1 MALSVVTN
9 FTSLVAQNRI
19 NETNMSL
26 QTTLQR
32 LATGKRINSAAD
44 DAAGY
49 AIAARQSTDIMS
61 FGQAARNANDGI
73 SVVQTASSAINTNIA
88 SLQRMRVL
96 ALQSLNGTNSSSD
109 RVNLDLEFQQ
119 LASSITET
127 ANSTKFN
134 GQSLLDGSFAGKN
147 FQVGVTTSET
157 ISMSF
162 ADSRATAIGDYK
174 TTAVNAGAAV
184 FDFEMASTGLGIAVL
199 STAQDVDNAILASS
213 DLTIVGHLGTKSLAD
228 ADFGAAA
235 TSFGLATATT
245 TSAGMSAAVIA
256 KAVNDSTGDHGV
268 TASAETKATLSALT
282 AAGDVTFSLG
292 SGTGSVAADYN
303 FTTITATIADTSD
316 LSALAQA
323 INDTTGTHGVVA
335 ELSSTDKGSMTL
347 ISSSGQ
353 NISLDT
359 FDSSAAGT
367 MTLTEQDGTAGLVL
381 QDAGGNDSFIATG
394 IVEYHSSKAFTL
406 TSAVADIGTTTA
418 DAAGFKSVDASDIKT
433 TAAAKSAIFALD
445 EALNRLT
452 DSQANNGA
460 IENRLGVV
468 ISNLESQQLNTTNS
482 RGRIEDADFASE
494 TAQLSKLQ
502 ILSQVGTAMLA
513 QANQIP
519 AAVLSLI

>member
-9 FTSLVAQNRI
+9 FTSLLAQNRI

-32 LATGKRINSAAD
+32 LATGKRINSPAD

-49 AIAARQSTDIMS
+49 AIAARQTSDILS

-73 SVVQTASSAINTNIA
+73 SVVQTASSAINTNIS

-96 ALQSLNGTNSSSD
+96 ALQSLNDTNSSSD
-109 RVNLDLEFQQ
+109 RVNLSLEFKQ
-119 LASSITET
+119 LSASITET
-127 ANSTKFN
+127 AKSTKFN
-134 GQSLLDGSFAGKN
+134 GQSLLDGSFAGKQ
-147 FQVGVTTSET
+147 FQVGITTTET

-162 ADSRATAIGDYK
+162 ADSRATAVGDYK
-174 TTAVNAGAAV
+174 TTAVNAGGAV
-184 FDFEMASTGLGIAVL
+184 FDFEMVATALGTATLGTG
-199 STAQDVDNAILASS
+199 QDVDNGILAASA
-213 DLTIVGHLGTKSLAD
+213 LTVVGHLGTKALAD
-228 ADFGAAA
+228 ADFGAAGS
-235 TSFGLATATT
+235 SFGLATATT

-256 KAVNDSTGDHGV
+256 KAVSDSSGDHGV
-268 TASAETKATLSALT
+268 TATGRTEVTLSGLT
-282 AAGDVTFSLG
+282 AAGDVSFSLG
-292 SGTGSVAADYN
+292 SGTGSVAADYS
-303 FTTITATIADTSD
+303 FATISSTIADTSD

-323 INDTTGTHGVVA
+323 INDTSGTHGVTA
-335 ELSSTDKGSMTL
+335 ELSGTDKGSMTL
-347 ISSSGQ
+347 VSENGQ
-353 NISLDT
+353 NISLAV

-367 MTLTEQDGTAGLVL
+367 MTLTEQDGTATSVL

-406 TSAVADIGTTTA
+406 QSAVANIGTVVA
-418 DAAGFKSVDASDIKT
+418 DASGFKSVADSDIKT
-433 TAAAKSAIFALD
+433 TAEAKSAIFALD
-445 EALNRLT
+445 QALNRLT

-460 IENRLGVV
+460 IENRLNVV
-468 ISNLESQQLNTTNS
+468 ISNLENQQLNTTNS

-494 TAQLSKLQ
+494 TANLSKLQ